1 MYNEEEKEDEET
13 RTGGES
19 KRRQDL
25 TSDEVERRN
34 TVRTK
39 RRVSII
45 YGEKQRNSKETDLSQ
60 ET

>member
-39 RRVSII
+39 KSIDNI
-45 YGEKQRNSKETDLSQ
+45 R
-60 ET
+60 

>member
-13 RTGGES
+13 RTGEES